1 MRWKDAS
8 RSQFFSLSEKES
20 KKRTIFLFLFSL
32 TTKSKKSFNLH
43 IQRDIDI
50 FWSTKIANFN
60 KTLEETPLKRN
71 KRPPKFTFDFA
82 KKAMCFQRSVT
93 LPVCLQKVHVKPAMK
108 TLTYKGIEEQQ
119 TVCNITVSTMAGRER
134 ERERK
139 REERPF
145 RKTKRKREISCVGSP
160 K

>member
-1 MRWKDAS
+1 MQGSMRWKDAS

-108 TLTYKGIEEQQ
+108 TLTYKGIEE
-119 TVCNITVSTMAGRER
+119 
-134 ERERK
+134 
-139 REERPF
+139 
-145 RKTKRKREISCVGSP
+145 
-160 K
+160 

>member
-1 MRWKDAS
+1 
-8 RSQFFSLSEKES
+8 
-20 KKRTIFLFLFSL
+20 
-32 TTKSKKSFNLH
+32 
-43 IQRDIDI
+43 
-50 FWSTKIANFN
+50 
-60 KTLEETPLKRN
+60 
-71 KRPPKFTFDFA
+71 
-82 KKAMCFQRSVT
+82 MCFQRSVT

-119 TVCNITVSTMAGRER
+119 TVCNITVLTMAGRER
-134 ERERK
+134 VRERK

>member
-1 MRWKDAS
+1 M
-8 RSQFFSLSEKES
+8 
-20 KKRTIFLFLFSL
+20 
-32 TTKSKKSFNLH
+32 
-43 IQRDIDI
+43 
-50 FWSTKIANFN
+50 STKIANFN

-108 TLTYKGIEEQQ
+108 TLTYKGIKNN
-119 TVCNITVSTMAGRER
+119 TVCNITVLTMAGRGGER
-134 ERERK
+134 
-139 REERPF
+139 ERPF
-145 RKTKRKREISCVGSP
+145 RETKRKREISCVGSP